1 MGRSKKGIL
10 MYLTYNEGELVVA
23 ERFMKT
29 LKYKIY
35 KK

>member
-10 MYLTYNEGELVVA
+10 MYSTYNEGESVLA